1 MELSDAGRY
10 YCTVSNQAGSD
21 HRGLDLRV
29 FGKVLVLYSTLL
41 LDLQGFNPFKTLL
54 MKYFLSAIIDR
65 KKNQTNKNRY
75 LSCSVLVSPS
85 ISPGPFNVT
94 VTAGVRAVL
103 SCETTGIPSPK
114 VSWKRNGS
122 PLDTSR
128 QFEVYR

>member
-65 KKNQTNKNRY
+65 KNKKTNK
-75 LSCSVLVSPS
+75 SVLLRLSESFDQSRSVQRDGDGGGPS
-85 ISPGPFNVT
+85 RVE
-94 VTAGVRAVL
+94 L
-103 SCETTGIPSPK
+103 
-114 VSWKRNGS
+114 
-122 PLDTSR
+122 
-128 QFEVYR
+128 